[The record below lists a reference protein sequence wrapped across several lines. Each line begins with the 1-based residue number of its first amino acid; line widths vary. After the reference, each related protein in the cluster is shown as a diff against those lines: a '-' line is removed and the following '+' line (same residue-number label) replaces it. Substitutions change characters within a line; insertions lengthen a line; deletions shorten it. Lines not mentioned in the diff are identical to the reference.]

1 MPDQLL
7 SPKHKW
13 PRWTWRDSGWWFAV
27 FGAVLGAVVFVQPAI
42 SRHSFWV
49 RFGISLGWFALSC
62 ILLLTVEHLFKSC
75 LVAISRLRAY
85 NSLYDVA
92 EQQARQIA
100 RAQETIL
107 ELSQELT
114 RGRRFEIEKTL
125 YYDETL
131 YVVLRKK
138 RGARLEVGHRV
149 RVIDTQDGG
158 IMGVF
163 EVNEVR
169 SDEYR
174 ARADYVNPVW
184 LGFVHQ
190 NGRAETSAPPN
201 TIAFLMLGDQDND

>member
-1 MPDQLL
+1 M
-7 SPKHKW
+7 
-13 PRWTWRDSGWWFAV
+13 A
-27 FGAVLGAVVFVQPAI
+27 
-42 SRHSFWV
+42 
-49 RFGISLGWFALSC
+49 
-62 ILLLTVEHLFKSC
+62 VEHLFKTC
-75 LVAISRLRAY
+75 LVIICRLRAY

-114 RGRRFEIEKTL
+114 SGRRFEIEKTL

-169 SDEYR
+169 SDGYR
-174 ARADYVNPVW
+174 ARQTGDVDPIW

-190 NGRAETSAPPN
+190 NNKAETSAPPN
-201 TIAFLMLGDQDND
+201 TIALLMLGDQDND